1 MLDSNLRRHAG
12 RLADLW
18 QIESLIDDVDYRS
31 RLSRTDLESAMSDA
45 VSLFSS
51 PIPSALSAAGIRLD
65 DVTSLILFGGNTR
78 VPFVQA
84 AIRDALGGRDIIAQ
98 NVNADEGAVLG
109 AAYYG
114 AALSRQFKM
123 KSIEVSETSVWD
135 FTLGTDEVI
144 FPKGTR
150 MGTKKALVL
159 PAEDQTIEFYQAG

>member
-1 MLDSNLRRHAG
+1 VYPSRIEI
-12 RLADLW
+12 W

-31 RLSRTDLESAMSDA
+31 RLSRTDLESALSDA

-51 PIPSALSAAGIRLD
+51 PIPSALSAAGISLD
-65 DVTSLILFGGNTR
+65 DITSLILFGGNTR

-123 KSIEVSETSVWD
+123 KSIEVSETSVWE